1 MEDSKIMSRLISVV
15 TRWLWSTNDGVI
27 AVETALVASFI
38 LIPCF
43 LGLWDV
49 GQIAL
54 GKAQLDEALADTLTY
69 VAAGNAGNSAGITAA
84 AQASYGTAVTVVTS
98 AVCYCDNTAA
108 TSPTAPSSISC
119 TGSCSSGQ
127 FEQFLS
133 VTVSRSVTLLFTLPY
148 LTSPRTLSATGQ
160 VRTA

>member
-1 MEDSKIMSRLISVV
+1 MVMRRLISMM
-15 TRWLWSTNDGVI
+15 TRWLWIADEGVI

-69 VAAGNAGNSAGITAA
+69 VAAGNAGNSAGITKA
-84 AQASYGTAVTVVTS
+84 AQASYGTAITVATS

-108 TSPTAPSSISC
+108 TSPTAPSSVSC
-119 TGSCSSGQ
+119 AGTCSSGQ

-133 VTVSRSVTLLFTLPY
+133 VTVSQSVTLLFSLPY
-148 LTSPRTLSATGQ
+148 LSSPRTLNATGQ

>member
-1 MEDSKIMSRLISVV
+1 MPM
-15 TRWLWSTNDGVI
+15 TRWPWIANDGVI
-27 AVETALVASFI
+27 AVETALIASFI

-54 GKAQLDEALADTLTY
+54 GKARLDEALADTLTY

-84 AQASYGTAVTVVTS
+84 AQASYGTTITVSTS
-98 AVCYCDNTAA
+98 AVCYCNNTAA

-133 VTVSRSVTLLFTLPY
+133 VTVNQSVTLVFSLPY
-148 LTSPRTLSATGQ
+148 LPSPRTLTATGQ

>member
-1 MEDSKIMSRLISVV
+1 MSRLISMV
-15 TRWLWSTNDGVI
+15 TRWLWSTNDGVV

-54 GKAQLDEALADTLTY
+54 GKAQLDESLADTLTY
-69 VAAGNAGNSAGITAA
+69 VAASNANAGNPAGITKA
-84 AQASYGTAVTVVTS
+84 AQAAYGTAITVVTS

-108 TSPTAPSSISC
+108 TSPTLPSSVSC

-127 FEQFLS
+127 FEQFLG
-133 VTVSRSVTLLFTLPY
+133 VTVSQSVTLLFSLPY
-148 LTSPRTLSATGQ
+148 LTSPRTYTATGR

>member
-1 MEDSKIMSRLISVV
+1 MSTI
-15 TRWLWSTNDGVI
+15 TQWLWNSGEGVV

-69 VAAGNAGNSAGITAA
+69 VAAGNSSNSAGITKA
-84 AQASYGTAVTVVTS
+84 AQASYGNGITVVTS
-98 AVCYCDNTAA
+98 AVCYCDNTTA
-108 TSPTAPSSISC
+108 TSPTAPSSVSC
-119 TGSCSSGQ
+119 TGSCGTGQ

-133 VTVSRSVTLLFTLPY
+133 VTVSQSVTLLFSLPY
-148 LTSPRTLSATGQ
+148 LSSPRTLNATGQ

>member
-1 MEDSKIMSRLISVV
+1 MSRRISMVI
-15 TRWLWSTNDGVI
+15 RWLWSTNDGVI

-49 GQIAL
+49 GQIAV
-54 GKAQLDEALADTLTY
+54 GKVQLDEALADTLTY
-69 VAAGNAGNSAGITAA
+69 VAAGNAGNSAGITKAGQAA
-84 AQASYGTAVTVVTS
+84 YGTAVTVVTS

-108 TSPTAPSSISC
+108 TSPTAPSSVSC

-133 VTVSRSVTLLFTLPY
+133 VTVSQSVTLLFSLPY
-148 LTSPRTLSATGQ
+148 LTSPRTYTATGQ

>member
-1 MEDSKIMSRLISVV
+1 MRRLMSTI
-15 TRWLWSTNDGVI
+15 TRWAWSSGEGVV

-69 VAAGNAGNSAGITAA
+69 VAAGNAGNSAGITKA
-84 AQASYGTAVTVVTS
+84 AQASYGTAITVVTS

-108 TSPTAPSSISC
+108 TSPTAPSSVSC
-119 TGSCSSGQ
+119 TGSCSTGQ

-133 VTVSRSVTLLFTLPY
+133 ATVSQSVTLLFSLPY
-148 LTSPRTLSATGQ
+148 LSSPRTLTATGQ

>member
-1 MEDSKIMSRLISVV
+1 MMRRLMSMATRRLWMGGEGVV
-15 TRWLWSTNDGVI
+15 

-49 GQIAL
+49 AQIAL

-69 VAAGNAGNSAGITAA
+69 VAAGNAGNSAGITKA
-84 AQASYGTAVTVVTS
+84 AQASYGTAITVVTS

-108 TSPTAPSSISC
+108 TSPTLPSSVSC
-119 TGSCSSGQ
+119 TGSCTSAQ

-133 VTVSRSVTLLFTLPY
+133 VTVSQNVTLLFSLPY
-148 LTSPRTLSATGQ
+148 LTSPRTYTATGQ